1 MKKLNIFAY
10 CLAGMLAFSSCQ
22 DDRDDNPTILH
33 PETFTLNASTET
45 VYDLQNIETIDWT
58 CDVPDYG
65 YSAAVTYS
73 VQINKDNNW
82 VDAEGENAASY
93 VTLEATYSTNQLKIS
108 AAEMDRSLIILNE
121 WFDAETFPTTE
132 QTVFVRIM
140 SSISTVSGYEAYSEP
155 VEIRY
160 LPYYMEVS
168 LEPKTMY
175 VVGDHNGWA
184 ANDDAPRLI
193 ATDEAGMIFHGYA
206 QLNTQ
211 FKFMTTD
218 SWADP
223 NYGGGSGTLALGGGN
238 ITATPGFYQIDA
250 NLNTMTYSLRT
261 CTWGIVGSVF
271 DSEWKTEVQLT
282 YNSSTGAL
290 EADVEFSA
298 GQFKFR
304 QDGAWDYSL
313 GGGLDEL
320 VYDGGN
326 ITASPG
332 RYTVRLYLNGPTY
345 RAELIPVE

>member
-33 PETFTLNASTET
+33 PETFTLNASAET

-313 GGGLDEL
+313 GGSLDEL

>member
-93 VTLEATYSTNQLKIS
+93 VTLETTYSTNQLKIS

-261 CTWGIVGSVF
+261 CTWGIVGDAVGSW
-271 DSEWKTEVQLT
+271 DNDVQLT

-313 GGGLDEL
+313 GGSLDEL

>member
-313 GGGLDEL
+313 GGSLDEL

-326 ITASPG
+326 MSVSPG

>member
-140 SSISTVSGYEAYSEP
+140 SSIETVSGYEAYSEP

-168 LEPKTMY
+168 LEPETMY

-313 GGGLDEL
+313 GGSLDEL

>member
-93 VTLEATYSTNQLKIS
+93 VTLETTYSTNQLKIS

-184 ANDDAPRLI
+184 ANDDAPHLI

-313 GGGLDEL
+313 GGSLDEL

>member
-93 VTLEATYSTNQLKIS
+93 VTLETTYSTNQLKIS

-223 NYGGGSGTLALGGGN
+223 NYGGGSGTLELGGGN

-250 NLNTMTYSLRT
+250 NLNTMTYSLRA
-261 CTWGIVGSVF
+261 CTWGIVGDAVGGWEN
-271 DSEWKTEVQLT
+271 DVQLT

-290 EADVEFSA
+290 EAETDFSA

-313 GGGLDEL
+313 GSSLDEL

-326 ITASPG
+326 MSVSPG

-345 RAELIPVE
+345 HAELIPVE

>member
-93 VTLEATYSTNQLKIS
+93 VTLETTYSTNQLKIS

-223 NYGGGSGTLALGGGN
+223 NYGGGSGTLSLGGGN

-313 GGGLDEL
+313 GGSLDEL

>member
-261 CTWGIVGSVF
+261 CTWGIVGDAVGSW
-271 DSEWKTEVQLT
+271 DNDVQLT

-313 GGGLDEL
+313 GGSLDEL

-326 ITASPG
+326 MSVSPG

>member
-22 DDRDDNPTILH
+22 DDRDDNPTMLH
-33 PETFTLNASTET
+33 PETFQLNVSSES
-45 VYDLQNIETIDWT
+45 VYDLKNIETLDWT

-93 VTLEATYSTNQLKIS
+93 VTLETTYSTNQLEIS

-121 WFDAETFPTTE
+121 WFDEGTFPTTE
-132 QTVFVRIM
+132 QTVFVRVM
-140 SSISTVSGYEAYSEP
+140 SSIETASGYEAYSEP

-175 VVGDHNGWA
+175 VVGDHNGWT
-184 ANDDAPRLI
+184 ANDDTPRLV
-193 ATDEAGMIFHGYA
+193 ATDEAGMIYHGYA
-206 QLNTQ
+206 QLNGA

-223 NYGGGSGTLALGGGN
+223 NYGGGSGTLVLDGGN

-250 NLNTMTYSLRT
+250 NLNAMTYSLRT
-261 CTWGIVGSVF
+261 CTWGIVGDAVGSW
-271 DSEWKTEVQLT
+271 DNDVQLT

-290 EADVEFSA
+290 EAEVAFSA

-304 QDGAWDYSL
+304 QDSD
-313 GGGLDEL
+313 
-320 VYDGGN
+320 
-326 ITASPG
+326 
-332 RYTVRLYLNGPTY
+332 
-345 RAELIPVE
+345 

>member
-108 AAEMDRSLIILNE
+108 VAEMDRSLIILNE

-313 GGGLDEL
+313 GGSLDEL

>member
-261 CTWGIVGSVF
+261 CTWGIVGDAVGSW
-271 DSEWKTEVQLT
+271 DNDVQLT

-290 EADVEFSA
+290 EADVVLCRTIQIPSGWCLGLFV
-298 GQFKFR
+298 GWQF
-304 QDGAWDYSL
+304 G
-313 GGGLDEL
+313 
-320 VYDGGN
+320 
-326 ITASPG
+326 
-332 RYTVRLYLNGPTY
+332 
-345 RAELIPVE
+345 

>member
-93 VTLEATYSTNQLKIS
+93 VTLETTYSTNQLKIS

-313 GGGLDEL
+313 GGSLDEL

>member
-1 MKKLNIFAY
+1 MPKEKT
-10 CLAGMLAFSSCQ
+10 Q
-22 DDRDDNPTILH
+22 T
-33 PETFTLNASTET
+33 
-45 VYDLQNIETIDWT
+45 
-58 CDVPDYG
+58 
-65 YSAAVTYS
+65 
-73 VQINKDNNW
+73 
-82 VDAEGENAASY
+82 SY

-313 GGGLDEL
+313 GGSLDEL

>member
-168 LEPKTMY
+168 LEPETMY

-261 CTWGIVGSVF
+261 CTWGIVGDAVGSW
-271 DSEWKTEVQLT
+271 DNDVQLT

-290 EADVEFSA
+290 EVEVEFSA

-313 GGGLDEL
+313 GGSLDEL

>member
-261 CTWGIVGSVF
+261 CTWGIVGDAVGSW
-271 DSEWKTEVQLT
+271 DNDVQLT

-290 EADVEFSA
+290 EAEVEFSA

-313 GGGLDEL
+313 GGSLDEL

>member
-261 CTWGIVGSVF
+261 CTWGIVGDAVGSW
-271 DSEWKTEVQLT
+271 DNDVQLI
-282 YNSSTGAL
+282 YNSATGAL
-290 EADVEFSA
+290 EAEVEFSA

-304 QDGAWDYSL
+304 QDGDWAYSL
-313 GGGLDEL
+313 GSSLDEL

-326 ITASPG
+326 MSVSPG

>member
-45 VYDLQNIETIDWT
+45 VYDLQNIEAIDWT

-93 VTLEATYSTNQLKIS
+93 VTLETTYSTNQLKIS
-108 AAEMDRSLIILNE
+108 AAEMYRSLIILNE
-121 WFDAETFPTTE
+121 WCDAETFPTTE

-184 ANDDAPRLI
+184 ANDDASRLI

-261 CTWGIVGSVF
+261 CTWGIVGDAVGSW
-271 DSEWKTEVQLT
+271 DNDVQLT

-290 EADVEFSA
+290 EAEVEFSA

-304 QDGAWDYSL
+304 QDGDWAYSL
-313 GGGLDEL
+313 GSSLDEL

-326 ITASPG
+326 MSVSPG

-345 RAELIPVE
+345 HAELIPVE

>member
-93 VTLEATYSTNQLKIS
+93 VTLETTYSTNQLKIS

-290 EADVEFSA
+290 EAEVEFSA

-313 GGGLDEL
+313 GGSLDEL

>member
-93 VTLEATYSTNQLKIS
+93 VTLETTYSTNQLKIS

-168 LEPKTMY
+168 LEPETMY

-313 GGGLDEL
+313 GGSLDEL

>member
-93 VTLEATYSTNQLKIS
+93 VTLETTYSTNQLNIS

-140 SSISTVSGYEAYSEP
+140 SSIETVSGYEAYSES

-168 LEPKTMY
+168 LEPETMY

-313 GGGLDEL
+313 GGSLDEL

-345 RAELIPVE
+345 RAELISVE

>member
-211 FKFMTTD
+211 FKFMTTTH
-218 SWADP
+218 
-223 NYGGGSGTLALGGGN
+223 GLTQ
-238 ITATPGFYQIDA
+238 ITVA
-250 NLNTMTYSLRT
+250 
-261 CTWGIVGSVF
+261 
-271 DSEWKTEVQLT
+271 
-282 YNSSTGAL
+282 
-290 EADVEFSA
+290 EAA
-298 GQFKFR
+298 R
-304 QDGAWDYSL
+304 W
-313 GGGLDEL
+313 
-320 VYDGGN
+320 
-326 ITASPG
+326 
-332 RYTVRLYLNGPTY
+332 R
-345 RAELIPVE
+345 

>member
-155 VEIRY
+155 IEIRY

-313 GGGLDEL
+313 GDSLDEL

>member
-93 VTLEATYSTNQLKIS
+93 VTLETTYSTNQLKIS

-155 VEIRY
+155 IEIRY

-175 VVGDHNGWA
+175 VVGDHNGWV

-261 CTWGIVGSVF
+261 CTWGIVGDAVGSW
-271 DSEWKTEVQLT
+271 DNDVQLT

-290 EADVEFSA
+290 EAEVEFSA

-304 QDGAWDYSL
+304 QDGDWAYSL
-313 GGGLDEL
+313 GSSLDEL

-326 ITASPG
+326 MSVSPG

>member
-93 VTLEATYSTNQLKIS
+93 VTLETTYSTNQLKIS

-261 CTWGIVGSVF
+261 CTWGIVGDAVGSW
-271 DSEWKTEVQLT
+271 DNDVQLT

-290 EADVEFSA
+290 EAEVEFSA

-313 GGGLDEL
+313 GGSLDEL

-345 RAELIPVE
+345 HAELIPVE

>member
-45 VYDLQNIETIDWT
+45 VYDLQSIETIDWT

-93 VTLEATYSTNQLKIS
+93 VTLETTYSTNQLKIS

-313 GGGLDEL
+313 GGSLDEL

>member
-223 NYGGGSGTLALGGGN
+223 NYGGGSGTLTLGGGN
-238 ITATPGFYQIDA
+238 IAATPGFYQIDA

-313 GGGLDEL
+313 GGSLDEL

>member
-168 LEPKTMY
+168 LEPETMY

-313 GGGLDEL
+313 GGSLDEL

>member
-82 VDAEGENAASY
+82 IDAEGENAASY
-93 VTLEATYSTNQLKIS
+93 VTLETTYSTNQLKIS

-313 GGGLDEL
+313 GGSLDEL

>member
-121 WFDAETFPTTE
+121 WFDADTFPTTE

-261 CTWGIVGSVF
+261 CTWGIVGDAVGSW
-271 DSEWKTEVQLT
+271 DNDVQLT

-313 GGGLDEL
+313 GGSLDEL

>member
-155 VEIRY
+155 IEIRY

-313 GGGLDEL
+313 GGSLDEL

>member
-82 VDAEGENAASY
+82 VDTEGENAASY

-155 VEIRY
+155 IEIRY

-261 CTWGIVGSVF
+261 CTWGIVGDAVGSW
-271 DSEWKTEVQLT
+271 DNDVQLT

-290 EADVEFSA
+290 EAEVEFSA

-304 QDGAWDYSL
+304 QDGDWAYSL
-313 GGGLDEL
+313 GSSLDEL

-326 ITASPG
+326 MSVSPG

>member
-168 LEPKTMY
+168 LEPETMY

-261 CTWGIVGSVF
+261 CTWGIVGDAVGSW
-271 DSEWKTEVQLT
+271 DNDVQLI

-290 EADVEFSA
+290 EAEVEFSA

-304 QDGAWDYSL
+304 QDGDWAYSL
-313 GGGLDEL
+313 GSSLDEL

-326 ITASPG
+326 MSVSPG

>member
-93 VTLEATYSTNQLKIS
+93 VTLETTYSTNQLKIS

-155 VEIRY
+155 VEICY

-313 GGGLDEL
+313 GGSLDEL

>member
-313 GGGLDEL
+313 GGSLDEL

>member
-93 VTLEATYSTNQLKIS
+93 VTLETTYSTNQLKIS

-155 VEIRY
+155 IEIRY

-313 GGGLDEL
+313 GGSLDEL

-345 RAELIPVE
+345 HAELIPVE

>member
-33 PETFTLNASTET
+33 SETFTLNASTET

-93 VTLEATYSTNQLKIS
+93 VTLETTYSTNQLKIS
-108 AAEMDRSLIILNE
+108 AAEMDHSLIILNE

-140 SSISTVSGYEAYSEP
+140 SSISTVSDYEAYSEP

-261 CTWGIVGSVF
+261 CTWGIVGDAVGSW
-271 DSEWKTEVQLT
+271 DNDVQLT

-290 EADVEFSA
+290 EAEVEFSA

-304 QDGAWDYSL
+304 QDGDWAYSL
-313 GGGLDEL
+313 GSSLDEL

-326 ITASPG
+326 MSVSPG

-345 RAELIPVE
+345 HAELISVE

>member
-155 VEIRY
+155 VEIHY

-313 GGGLDEL
+313 GGSLDEL

>member
-45 VYDLQNIETIDWT
+45 VYDLQSIETIDWT

-93 VTLEATYSTNQLKIS
+93 VTLETTYSTNQLKIS

-261 CTWGIVGSVF
+261 CTWGIVGDAVGSW
-271 DSEWKTEVQLT
+271 DNDVQLT

-290 EADVEFSA
+290 EAEVEFSA

-304 QDGAWDYSL
+304 QDGDWAYSL
-313 GGGLDEL
+313 GSSLDEL

-326 ITASPG
+326 MSVSPG
-332 RYTVRLYLNGPTY
+332 RYIVRLYLNGPTY

>member
-93 VTLEATYSTNQLKIS
+93 VTLETTYSTNQLKIS

-223 NYGGGSGTLALGGGN
+223 NYGGGSGTLALGGGD

-261 CTWGIVGSVF
+261 CTWGIVGDAVGSW
-271 DSEWKTEVQLT
+271 DNDVQLT

-290 EADVEFSA
+290 EAEVEFSA

-304 QDGAWDYSL
+304 QDGDWAYSL
-313 GGGLDEL
+313 GSSLDEL

>member
-93 VTLEATYSTNQLKIS
+93 VTLETTYSTNQLKIS

-290 EADVEFSA
+290 EAEVEFSA

-304 QDGAWDYSL
+304 QDGDWAYSL
-313 GGGLDEL
+313 GGSLDEL